1 MKKIALPALAG
12 LTMLGLAAC
21 SEPADPVAEEEAM
34 MEEPAMTDPAMTEPV
49 VPGPSADTV
58 DGDSMSIDE
67 NGLDATIN
75 DGGTTTTVDVDDN
88 PSMSVESD

>member
-34 MEEPAMTDPAMTEPV
+34 MEEPAMTDPAMPV

-67 NGLDATIN
+67 NGLDATIT